1 SRAQCRP
8 PSRGPGCCKRPGPR
22 PPGKDARPLFRRE
35 DASRLPQWIT
45 PRKVRTAR
53 AVQRT
58 EHECTPG
65 PVPLERHRTG
75 HHGPPERP
83 LPTLAKGLPFTLRE
97 VEVPV
102 RVRRRET
109 VRERARGRLE
119 LRHARARRGLRLN
132 GPPHH
137 RADDPAPSPR
147 RHVGRAGAHVQ
158 NELRRILQQHLGVLF
173 SPGGH
178 VGPTGLQLLHG
189 GEREGFNFSHGPTSC
204 HSVAADS
211 RASRRVIMSLYCAS
225 VPKPS
230 APSAPGSPLSPLG
243 PCAPSSPSAPA
254 GPRAP
259 SAPGSPLSPLSP
271 LGPCAAL
278 AAPADSIRFSSAAVI
293 GVPPASPSFHLSGS
307 NAIKHHPS

>member
-1 SRAQCRP
+1 
-8 PSRGPGCCKRPGPR
+8 
-22 PPGKDARPLFRRE
+22 
-35 DASRLPQWIT
+35 
-45 PRKVRTAR
+45 
-53 AVQRT
+53 
-58 EHECTPG
+58 
-65 PVPLERHRTG
+65 
-75 HHGPPERP
+75 
-83 LPTLAKGLPFTLRE
+83 FTLRE

-147 RHVGRAGAHVQ
+147 RNVSRARAHVQ

-173 SPGGH
+173 SPGRH

-211 RASRRVIMSLYCAS
+211 RASRRAIMSLYCAS

-259 SAPGSPLSPLSP
+259 SAPGSPLSPL
-271 LGPCAAL
+271 GPCAAL

-307 NAIKHHPS
+307 NA